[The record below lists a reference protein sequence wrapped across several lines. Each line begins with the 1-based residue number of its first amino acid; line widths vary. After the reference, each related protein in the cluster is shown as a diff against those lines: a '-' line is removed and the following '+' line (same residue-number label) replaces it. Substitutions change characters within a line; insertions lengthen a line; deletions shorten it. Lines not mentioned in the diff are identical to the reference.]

1 VSVIVGEEEQREMAT
16 SAELFDEIAKT
27 LFRYSDA
34 PEVVIRVEMEV
45 VGNRLEV
52 FVVRH
57 VRDPNDLFDNSGD
70 TALAL
75 PKDQMTVIRAKAH
88 DYFDLSRG
96 REDKL
101 LRTTLSVYQDGRWSV
116 GPTSENK

>member
-1 VSVIVGEEEQREMAT
+1 MAT

-27 LFRYSDA
+27 LFRYCDT
-34 PEVVIRVEMEV
+34 PEVVIRAEMEV

-52 FVVRH
+52 TLVRH
-57 VRDPNDLFDNSGD
+57 VRDPNNVFDNSGD

-75 PKDQMTVIRAKAH
+75 PKDQMTVIMAKAH

-96 REDKL
+96 RKDRL
-101 LRTTLSVYQDGRWSV
+101 LRTTLSVYQDGQWSI
-116 GPTSENK
+116 GLTSENK

>member
-1 VSVIVGEEEQREMAT
+1 MAT
-16 SAELFDEIAKT
+16 SAELFDEIART
-27 LFRYSDA
+27 LFRYCDA

-52 FVVRH
+52 SVARH
-57 VRDPNDLFDNSGD
+57 VRDPNNVFDNRGD

-75 PKDQMTVIRAKAH
+75 PKDRMTVIRAKAH

-96 REDKL
+96 WEDKL
-101 LRTTLSVYQDGRWSV
+101 LRTTLSIYQDGRWSV
-116 GPTSENK
+116 GLTSENK

>member
-1 VSVIVGEEEQREMAT
+1 MAT
-16 SAELFDEIAKT
+16 SAELFDEIART
-27 LFRYSDA
+27 LFRYCDA

-52 FVVRH
+52 SVVRH
-57 VRDPNDLFDNSGD
+57 VRDPNNVFDNRGD

-75 PKDQMTVIRAKAH
+75 PKDRMTVIRAKAH

-96 REDKL
+96 WV
-101 LRTTLSVYQDGRWSV
+101 LRTTLSVYPDGQWSV
-116 GPTSENK
+116 GLTSENK